1 MDAKTEETK
10 ETKPEENT
18 SKQVIEE
25 QHSESPTVQQ
35 LPPEISR
42 RTKIRSL
49 FIVIGLVVAV
59 CIAGAAY
66 WYANTNHEP
75 ITDRQTVQND
85 GNLTPTSTEDAISR
99 VADKVSPSVV
109 SIVTSVNTQSIF
121 GAAEQQ
127 AAGTGIIL
135 SKDGYILTNHHV
147 IDSATTVQVIT
158 SDGTTYENVKVIGSD
173 PLNDIAYLKIDG
185 ADNLTPAAM
194 GDSSTVRVGQQVVAI
209 GNALGQYQNT
219 VSSGI
224 ISGKGRPVTAG
235 SDDGSS
241 SESLTDLLQTDAA
254 INPGNSG
261 GPLLNYSGQVVGI
274 DTAIASDAQGI
285 GFAIP
290 INATKGTTKM
300 VLAGKGVQ
308 RAYLGVRYVEV
319 NAAVAKQYNLSV
331 KTGAYVVDDGAS
343 AAIVAGSPADKAG
356 LKEKDIITKVNGESV
371 GVAGSVSTLAG
382 EYAPGDTI
390 TITYLRGGS
399 EHTAKVTL
407 GTYQTN

>member
-1 MDAKTEETK
+1 MDAKNDEIKDVKKDEGV
-10 ETKPEENT
+10 
-18 SKQVIEE
+18 SQQAVG
-25 QHSESPTVQQ
+25 QSSESSNVQQ
-35 LPPEISR
+35 PSPDVSR
-42 RTKIRSL
+42 RAKVRSL
-49 FIVIGLVVAV
+49 FVIVGLIFAIGVA
-59 CIAGAAY
+59 GTAY

-75 ITDRQTVQND
+75 VATRQTVKND

-99 VADKVSPSVV
+99 VAEKVSPSVV

-147 IDSATTVQVIT
+147 IDSARTVQVIT
-158 SDGTTYENVKVIGSD
+158 SDGTTYDNVKVVGSD
-173 PLNDIAYLKIDG
+173 PLNDVAYLKIDG
-185 ADNLTPAAM
+185 VNNLTPASM

-308 RAYLGVRYVEV
+308 RAYLGVRYVEIT
-319 NAAVAKQYNLSV
+319 AAVAKQYSLSV
-331 KTGAYVVDDGAS
+331 KTGAYVVGDGAS

>member
-1 MDAKTEETK
+1 MDAKTDETK
-10 ETKPEENT
+10 EKKPDESV
-18 SKQVIEE
+18 SKQTIE
-25 QHSESPTVQQ
+25 QNSAQPTAQQ
-35 LPPEISR
+35 LPPEIPR
-42 RTKIRSL
+42 RAKIRSL

-59 CIAGAAY
+59 GVAGTAY

-75 ITDRQTVQND
+75 ITGRQTVQND

-109 SIVTSVNTQSIF
+109 SIVTSVNTGSIF

-147 IDSATTVQVIT
+147 IDSANTVQVIT
-158 SDGTTYENVKVIGSD
+158 SDGTTYDNVKVVGSD
-173 PLNDIAYLKIDG
+173 PLNDVAYLKIDG
-185 ADNLTPAAM
+185 VDNLTPASM

-319 NAAVAKQYNLSV
+319 TAAVAKQYNLSV
-331 KTGAYVVDDGAS
+331 KTGAYVVGDGS
-343 AAIVAGSPADKAG
+343 SVAIVAGSPAEKAG

>member
-1 MDAKTEETK
+1 MEPRKDEIK
-10 ETKPEENT
+10 EIKSDDSVSKEVMERSPE
-18 SKQVIEE
+18 Q
-25 QHSESPTVQQ
+25 PTTQQ
-35 LPPEISR
+35 MPPEIPR
-42 RTKIRSL
+42 RAKMRSL
-49 FIVIGLVVAV
+49 LVVVGLVVAAT
-59 CIAGAAY
+59 IAGTAY
-66 WYANTNHEP
+66 WYVNTNHQP
-75 ITDRQTVQND
+75 ITGRQTVQND

-99 VADKVSPSVV
+99 VAEKVSPSVV

-121 GAAEQQ
+121 GAAKQQ

-158 SDGTTYENVKVIGSD
+158 SDGKTYENVKVIGSD
-173 PLNDIAYLKIDG
+173 PLNDVAYLKIDG
-185 ADNLTPAAM
+185 VNNLTPASM

-235 SDDGSS
+235 SGDGNS

-261 GPLLNYSGQVVGI
+261 GPLLNYTGQVVGI

-308 RAYLGVRYVEV
+308 RAYLGVRYVEIT
-319 NAAVAKQYNLSV
+319 AAVTKQYNLSV
-331 KTGAYVVDDGAS
+331 KSGAYVVGDGANT
-343 AAIVAGSPADKAG
+343 AIVAGSPADKAG

-382 EYAPGDTI
+382 EYAPDDTI
-390 TITYLRGGS
+390 TITYLRDGT
-399 EHTAKVTL
+399 EHSAKVTL